1 MDDEQDLGVRA
12 HAGGADGAFV
22 HVTTASGVVRG
33 RWRAAPG
40 GEVGSAAFLG
50 IPFAEA
56 PVGEL
61 RFAAPVE
68 KAPWDGVR
76 DALAFGA
83 TAQRGDPGVTLIP
96 EPSVEG
102 DSTLNVN
109 VFTPSPTPAAPG
121 EGLPVMV
128 WIHGGG
134 YVAGSP
140 ASQWYDGRN
149 FNRDG
154 VVTVAISYRLGLDGF
169 GWIEG
174 APQNRGVLDWLL
186 ALEWVQRNIAAFG
199 GDPGRVTIAGQ
210 SAGGGAVLTLLGM
223 ERAQHLFHRVYAIS
237 GATADVSA
245 ARARRLAGEIA
256 REAWVSPTREGF
268 RTVPEARLLELQAK
282 ATQFGPDSLA
292 TIVEEGLHLGPVVD
306 GAIVKR
312 PTRESLRRGIGA
324 DKPLVLGATDDEF
337 TMTFVD
343 AERKLRWVPRPL
355 LLRKLGM
362 PKAVRKR
369 YLRDNADV
377 VALGKARLAG
387 RVVSDLMF
395 RVAVP
400 RIAADRGPAPTWV
413 YRFSWPSGRFGFAE
427 HCLDVPFF
435 FDCLDG
441 PAMEALAGPNP
452 PQELADE
459 VHGAAVRFLVDG
471 DPGWPRHDAETRMTR
486 VYAVP
491 ARNEPNAYASV
502 DALLGAG

>member
-1 MDDEQDLGVRA
+1 VVGVREP
-12 HAGGADGAFV
+12 DDLV
-22 HVTTASGVVRG
+22 EVTTTAGTVRG
-33 RWRAAPG
+33 RWRAIPG
-40 GEVGSAAFLG
+40 SEARSAAFLG

-61 RFAAPVE
+61 RFAAPVP

-102 DSTLNVN
+102 ESTLNVN
-109 VFTPSPTPAAPG
+109 VFTRSPAPAAPG
-121 EGLPVMV
+121 EGLPVLV

-140 ASQWYDGRN
+140 ASPWYDGRN
-149 FNRDG
+149 FTRDG
-154 VVTVAISYRLGLDGF
+154 VVTVTISYRLGFDGF
-169 GWIEG
+169 GWVEG

-186 ALEWVQRNIAAFG
+186 ALEWVQRNVAAFG

-237 GATADVSA
+237 GATADVSE

-256 REAWVSPTREGF
+256 RAAGVPPTREGF
-268 RTVPEARLLELQAK
+268 ATVPEERILELQAK
-282 ATQFGPDSLA
+282 ATEFGPDSLA

-306 GAIVKR
+306 GDVVKR
-312 PTRESLRRGIGA
+312 PTRQSLRMGIGA

-337 TMTFVD
+337 TMTFAD

-355 LLRKLGM
+355 LLRNLGL
-362 PKAVRKR
+362 PKAARKR

-387 RVVSDLMF
+387 RILTDMMF
-395 RVAVP
+395 RVTVP
-400 RIAADRGPAPTWV
+400 RTAVDRGAAPTWT

-441 PAMEALAGPNP
+441 PAMEPLAGPNP
-452 PQELADE
+452 PQPLADE
-459 VHGAAVRFLVDG
+459 IHGAAVRFVVDG
-471 DPGWPRHDAETRMTR
+471 DPGWPRYDAETRMSR
-486 VYAVP
+486 VYDVP
-491 ARNEPNAYASV
+491 TRDAPDAYESV
-502 DALLGAG
+502 KSLP